1 MVGSC
6 SHIWTKT
13 LQRRFSFSFECFFS
27 YFGPLSDSE
36 HMEEIIWGSVRGLW
50 LDQTKDNVLIFYFSF
65 CFKLYLT
72 RTGYSEIET
81 NHHVL

>member
-1 MVGSC
+1 
-6 SHIWTKT
+6 
-13 LQRRFSFSFECFFS
+13 
-27 YFGPLSDSE
+27 
-36 HMEEIIWGSVRGLW
+36 MEEIIWGSVRGLW

-65 CFKLYLT
+65 CFMLYLT

>member
-1 MVGSC
+1 
-6 SHIWTKT
+6 
-13 LQRRFSFSFECFFS
+13 
-27 YFGPLSDSE
+27 
-36 HMEEIIWGSVRGLW
+36 MEEIIWGSVRGLW